1 MEQSPSTNIYNMI
14 RNSGVIKNKSRQEF
28 LVEIINSVIKSKSV
42 VFSEIADKMDK
53 DIKVSSIERRI
64 QDFFQKVTVEYQN
77 LAAFL
82 LSFIPHEK
90 LQLCIDRTE
99 WDFGKTQVNILCIV
113 ASIGKMAVPIYFE
126 LLDNNSGNS
135 GWEDR
140 IEILKKII
148 GIVGKDRIK
157 ILLMDRE
164 FIGQK
169 WLSWLKNMKIPFVVR
184 VPKHH
189 TILFANGRRKTAEHL
204 LIKNKSFYA
213 SNVVVDGVSVN
224 VSLSYNKEG
233 ELIYLI
239 GTIPSGEL
247 KNWYK
252 KRWGIE
258 VFFQALKGRGFNIEK
273 SSLKNLEKYRKLFA
287 VVSIAYTI
295 CWAVGIEAGKENA
308 VRVKKH
314 GYPQYSVFRR
324 GLNII
329 RNFLKQR
336 IEPIINQAIEKAI
349 QRFLLFLKTVG

>member
-148 GIVGKDRIK
+148 KQSK
-157 ILLMDRE
+157 YILNNKLHQDFPAIEHEDE
-164 FIGQK
+164 FI
-169 WLSWLKNMKIPFVVR
+169 
-184 VPKHH
+184 
-189 TILFANGRRKTAEHL
+189 
-204 LIKNKSFYA
+204 
-213 SNVVVDGVSVN
+213 
-224 VSLSYNKEG
+224 
-233 ELIYLI
+233 
-239 GTIPSGEL
+239 
-247 KNWYK
+247 K
-252 KRWGIE
+252 K
-258 VFFQALKGRGFNIEK
+258 K
-273 SSLKNLEKYRKLFA
+273 
-287 VVSIAYTI
+287 
-295 CWAVGIEAGKENA
+295 
-308 VRVKKH
+308 
-314 GYPQYSVFRR
+314 
-324 GLNII
+324 
-329 RNFLKQR
+329 
-336 IEPIINQAIEKAI
+336 
-349 QRFLLFLKTVG
+349 